1 MSAKTERVQRDI
13 YKTKGKI
20 AELQASLRELERRKT
35 ELENTEIV
43 DIVRVMDLYLADLA
57 AMLKGGGIPS
67 GQLDPKPAPAPATPT
82 THTDM
87 EDSDNEEE

>member
-13 YKTKGKI
+13 DKTKGKI

-43 DIVRVMDLYLADLA
+43 DIVRGMDISLADLA
-57 AMLKGGGIPS
+57 ALLKGGGVTS
-67 GQLDPKPAPAPATPT
+67 GQLDPKPAAPAASADTEK
-82 THTDM
+82 
-87 EDSDNEEE
+87 EDSEA